1 LEKELEFERDLRQ
14 QKEKE
19 LAKSFADENYK
30 IVRKI
35 EDEKVERDVKI
46 KELSKEVKIEF
57 KEQKKTL
64 EETSSLIVQQLE
76 QTRRN
81 LEKEIDTRF
90 ESQDTIVDNLNN
102 MVKTFQ
108 ATLRAIKEDV

>member
-1 LEKELEFERDLRQ
+1 MEKELEFERDLRQ

-35 EDEKVERDVKI
+35 EDEKVERDAKI

-76 QTRRN
+76 QYGQN
-81 LEKEIDTRF
+81 FPSNI
-90 ESQDTIVDNLNN
+90 ESD
-102 MVKTFQ
+102 
-108 ATLRAIKEDV
+108 